1 MKYHQQFILQDHGDH
16 GGGGGGGGGG
26 DGGDGGHGGHGG
38 QMCSM
43 NMLFNWD
50 TKNLCIVFSW
60 WRVDNIGF
68 LILSCLIVISLG
80 ILYELIGFLSRKY
93 DASIYNSS
101 AAELQD
107 DGFEENA
114 TVTSEIQT
122 EVQKR
127 NRVFRITF
135 KQQMIRSLIYTVQVF
150 ISFFTMLIFMTY
162 NGFLMFS
169 VAIGA
174 GIGYLFFWETHIITK
189 L

>member
-1 MKYHQQFILQDHGDH
+1 
-16 GGGGGGGGGG
+16 
-26 DGGDGGHGGHGG
+26 
-38 QMCSM
+38 MCSM

-60 WRVDNIGF
+60 WRVDN
-68 LILSCLIVISLG
+68 
-80 ILYELIGFLSRKY
+80 IGFLSRKY

-122 EVQKR
+122 VVQKR

-174 GIGYLFFWETHIITK
+174 GIGYLFFGKPTLSLNYDLPDRLTCH
-189 L
+189 